1 MEQCCTFWVNGYL
14 FGIDVLKVREIVEFQ
29 KSTPVPLSNEI
40 IDGLINLRGEI
51 VTSLDLRKR
60 FPIGNRKETQEP
72 MSIVVITDESPISL
86 IVDEVGDVID
96 TDFSRMENTPDTLQP
111 QVKNLISGVYK
122 LDRQLM
128 LILDVGSAVN
138 LEEKNR
144 DSA

>member
-111 QVKNLISGVYK
+111 QVKSLISGVYK

>member
-1 MEQCCTFWVNGYL
+1 MEQWCTFWVNGYL

-111 QVKNLISGVYK
+111 QVKSLISGVYK

-128 LILDVGSAVN
+128 LILDVGAAVN

>member
-111 QVKNLISGVYK
+111 QVKSLISGVYK

-128 LILDVGSAVN
+128 LILDVGAAVN